1 MRRYVYGA
9 LALVGVV
16 LTAWAVGYAYECR
29 GYWAVGGEYAFLL
42 LPLLLGLIVDCA
54 LQDAAEEREARRA
67 RWGR

>member
-9 LALVGVV
+9 LALIGVV

-42 LPLLLGLIVDCA
+42 LPLFGLAVDCE
-54 LQDAAEEREARRA
+54 LQDAAEERRARRA
-67 RWGR
+67 RRGR